1 MSKQIYPRLTRVE
14 EIREVEMERS
24 SSLVRLSA
32 SSQEVLISNRV
43 DPNIIGIPNSL
54 TPGTDFEAI
63 IENIDK
69 EIWNEGTVSDPVV
82 TKIIEE
88 LNVVGKVA
96 QVDDNTG
103 QILVLE
109 GVNESNVDD
118 NVMGD
123 ICFSTGWTVPKN
135 KNKGMKKPKE
145 KGEGVLAS
153 DRKEAQ
159 GLENNRDVRKG
170 CWTRLTSRSVGAEDQ
185 VMSKADVGSKRK
197 NFMGEQG
204 GW

>member
-1 MSKQIYPRLTRVE
+1 MGYESRGSQTLSRGRQLKRRAQPMSKQIYPRMTRVE

-43 DPNIIGIPNSL
+43 DPDIIGIPNSL

-82 TKIIEE
+82 TKIIKE
-88 LNVVGKVA
+88 LNVAGKVA

-135 KNKGMKKPKE
+135 KNKGTKKPKE
-145 KGEGVLAS
+145 KGEGVLAI
-153 DRKEAQ
+153 DRKEA
-159 GLENNRDVRKG
+159 
-170 CWTRLTSRSVGAEDQ
+170 
-185 VMSKADVGSKRK
+185 
-197 NFMGEQG
+197 
-204 GW
+204 